1 MFKPPHDLKPRK
13 KGTEAHQSH
22 KQSAAS
28 HHIQA
33 IQIQSLL
40 LKADVAIKVGCSAP
54 QQGCMHFG
62 RGLVP
67 KQLLLAH
74 LHQLDNV
81 SLVRTGQL
89 ATLQALEQGELL
101 A

>member
-1 MFKPPHDLKPRK
+1 MKSLINKV
-13 KGTEAHQSH
+13 Q
-22 KQSAAS
+22 AS

-40 LKADVAIKVGCSAP
+40 LKADVAIKVSGSAP

-62 RGLVP
+62 RGLIP

-74 LHQLDNV
+74 LHQVDYI
-81 SLVRTGQL
+81 SLVWAGQL
-89 ATLQALEQGELL
+89 APLQRRS
-101 A
+101 